1 MTKKNLNRAS
11 FSGNRREI
19 IKCVT
24 IGAVAAAG
32 VFGGGLSSKTW
43 GRAQANQPKTIKMA
57 FIQFQPHTVSTAWA
71 KGIQEV
77 LSIQPNTKFQ
87 LLDGQAKADVQ
98 ISLMDT
104 VINDGV
110 NVIFVQPVDSVG
122 LAPSIKKAAKAGIP
136 VITLNIDSTAEH
148 AAHVEMNH
156 YYGAIEIA
164 KAMGAMLGGKGN
176 VAILNAPPGIII
188 RDQRTNGFVD
198 GMKKNFPDIKIVADQ
213 VADWDR
219 KKAQDV
225 LATILT
231 ANPDLAGVYGVNDS
245 MALGAMD
252 VAKAEGSQIGD
263 FRQRRRK
270 RRARSNRGGRPFR
283 YAIHRRVPARP
294 FRRGGRDSFGD
305 GRRSGDSFH
314 RAGPFVD
321 AIRDRDEGQCRNHPS
336 LSALV
341 TCALT
346 TLRAAPASPAPPPCS
361 SDILDE
367 CSQRR

>member
-1 MTKKNLNRAS
+1 M
-11 FSGNRREI
+11 SGTDRSTSLLESNRRD
-19 IKCVT
+19 VLRNLAV
-24 IGAVAAAG
+24 GALAAG
-32 VFGGGLSSKTW
+32 TTAGGVVAGDVLTGSS
-43 GRAQANQPKTIKMA
+43 GRALAADKTVKMA

-77 LSIQPNTKFQ
+77 LSIQPNTAFQ

-164 KAMGAMLGGKGN
+164 KAMGGMLGGKGK

-198 GMKKNFPDIKIVADQ
+198 GMKKFYPDIKIVADRSAP
-213 VADWDR
+213 VRDDP
-219 KKAQDV
+219 
-225 LATILT
+225 
-231 ANPDLAGVYGVNDS
+231 N
-245 MALGAMD
+245 
-252 VAKAEGSQIGD
+252 SQGE
-263 FRQRRRK
+263 RRRH
-270 RRARSNRGGRPFR
+270 RLHLSHAR
-283 YAIHRRVPARP
+283 
-294 FRRGGRDSFGD
+294 
-305 GRRSGDSFH
+305 
-314 RAGPFVD
+314 
-321 AIRDRDEGQCRNHPS
+321 
-336 LSALV
+336 
-341 TCALT
+341 
-346 TLRAAPASPAPPPCS
+346 
-361 SDILDE
+361 
-367 CSQRR
+367 

>member
-1 MTKKNLNRAS
+1 MTQRDESLPAIG
-11 FSGNRREI
+11 GNRRE
-19 IKCVT
+19 VLT
-24 IGAVAAAG
+24 GLALGALATATGAAG
-32 VFGGGLSSKTW
+32 ILGGGVLTGSK
-43 GRAQANQPKTIKMA
+43 GRAYAADKAYKMA

-71 KGIQEV
+71 KGIKEV
-77 LSIQPNTKFQ
+77 LDIQPGTTFQ

-122 LAPSIKKAAKAGIP
+122 IAPSIKKAAKAGIP
-136 VITLNIDSTAEH
+136 VFTLNIDSTAPH

-164 KAMGAMLGGKGN
+164 KAMGAMMGGKGK

-198 GMKKNFPDIKIVADQ
+198 GMKKNYPDIQIVADQ

-225 LATILT
+225 LSTILT
-231 ANPDLAGVYGVNDS
+231 ANPDLGGVYGVNDS

-252 VAKAEGSQIGD
+252 VAKSKGLKLVIFGNDGEKDALEAIEAGDLSGTQYTDVFQQGRFAAASATVLATGGVKADAFASQGHLLMPYVIATKDTVGQIQAY
-263 FRQRRRK
+263 QRW
-270 RRARSNRGGRPFR
+270 
-283 YAIHRRVPARP
+283 
-294 FRRGGRDSFGD
+294 
-305 GRRSGDSFH
+305 
-314 RAGPFVD
+314 
-321 AIRDRDEGQCRNHPS
+321 
-336 LSALV
+336 
-341 TCALT
+341 
-346 TLRAAPASPAPPPCS
+346 
-361 SDILDE
+361 
-367 CSQRR
+367 

>member
-1 MTKKNLNRAS
+1 MTQKDKALLTIG
-11 FSGNRREI
+11 GNRRE
-19 IKCVT
+19 VLT
-24 IGAVAAAG
+24 GLALGAVAVGTGAG
-32 VFGGGLSSKTW
+32 GILGGGVLTGSK
-43 GRAQANQPKTIKMA
+43 GRAYAADKAYKMA

-71 KGIQEV
+71 KGIKEV
-77 LSIQPNTKFQ
+77 LDIQPGITFQ

-122 LAPSIKKAAKAGIP
+122 IAPSIKKAARAGIP

-164 KAMGAMLGGKGN
+164 KAMGKMLGGKGK

-198 GMKKNFPDIKIVADQ
+198 GMKKNYPDIQIVADQ

-225 LATILT
+225 LTTILT
-231 ANPDLAGVYGVNDS
+231 ANPDLNGVYGVNDS

-252 VAKAEGSQIGD
+252 VAKSKGLKLVIFGNDGEKDALEAIEAGD
-263 FRQRRRK
+263 LAGTQYTDVFQQGRF
-270 RRARSNRGGRPFR
+270 AAAAATVLATGG
-283 YAIHRRVPARP
+283 VPATAFTAQGHLLMP
-294 FRRGGRDSFGD
+294 YVIATKDTVGSIQ
-305 GRRSGDSFH
+305 
-314 RAGPFVD
+314 AY
-321 AIRDRDEGQCRNHPS
+321 
-336 LSALV
+336 
-341 TCALT
+341 
-346 TLRAAPASPAPPPCS
+346 
-361 SDILDE
+361 
-367 CSQRR
+367 QRW